1 MKATIT
7 FDLND
12 AEDIAKHKL
21 FTHMDAITFLI
32 WKMDEDMRR
41 VIKYHDTK
49 SEEYKQAF
57 EDMRQMLRDHLN
69 EHSLS
74 FELFN

>member
-12 AEDIAKHKL
+12 AEDNAKHKMFSHL
-21 FTHMDAITFLI
+21 DAITFLI

-41 VIKYHDTK
+41 VIKYDETK
-49 SEEYKQAF
+49 SEDYKQAVV
-57 EDMRQMLRDHLN
+57 DMRQMLRDYLN
-69 EHSLS
+69 DHSLS

>member
-12 AEDIAKHKL
+12 PEDRAKHKL
-21 FTHMDAITFLI
+21 ITHIDEITFVLWEI
-32 WKMDEDMRR
+32 DEYMRR
-41 VIKYHDTK
+41 AVKYDETK
-49 SEEYKQAF
+49 SEDYKQAVQ
-57 EDMRQMLRDHLN
+57 DMRDMLHHHL
-69 EHSLS
+69 EAHSLS

>member
-41 VIKYHDTK
+41 VIKYDDTK

-57 EDMRQMLRDHLN
+57 EDMRQMLRDFLN

>member
-21 FTHMDAITFLI
+21 FTHLDAITFLI

-41 VIKYHDTK
+41 VIKYDDTK

-57 EDMRQMLRDHLN
+57 EDMRQMLRDQIN
-69 EHSLS
+69 DHSLS

>member
-12 AEDIAKHKL
+12 AEDVAKHKMFSHL
-21 FTHMDAITFLI
+21 DAITFLI

-41 VIKYHDTK
+41 VIKYDETK
-49 SEEYKQAF
+49 SEDYKEAVS
-57 EDMRQMLRDHLN
+57 DMRPMLRDYLN
-69 EHSLS
+69 DHSLS

>member
-21 FTHMDAITFLI
+21 FTHLDSITFLI

-41 VIKYHDTK
+41 VIKYDETK
-49 SEEYKQAF
+49 SEDYKQAF
-57 EDMRQMLRDHLN
+57 EDMRQMLRDYLN
-69 EHSLS
+69 NHSLS

>member
-12 AEDIAKHKL
+12 AEDIAKHKM
-21 FTHMDAITFLI
+21 FTHLDSITFLI

-41 VIKYHDTK
+41 IIKYDETK
-49 SEEYKQAF
+49 SEDYK
-57 EDMRQMLRDHLN
+57 EGVNHIRTMLRDHLM
-69 EHSLS
+69 ERGIS

>member
-41 VIKYHDTK
+41 VIKYDDTK

>member
-7 FDLND
+7 FDLNN
-12 AEDIAKHKL
+12 AEDVVKHKM
-21 FTHMDAITFLI
+21 FTHLDAITFLI

-41 VIKYHDTK
+41 VIKYDETK
-49 SEEYKQAF
+49 SEDYKQAVS
-57 EDMRQMLRDHLN
+57 DMRQKLRDYLN
-69 EHSLS
+69 DHSLS

>member
-12 AEDIAKHKL
+12 PDDRAKHKL
-21 FTHMDAITFLI
+21 FTHLDTITFLI

-41 VIKYHDTK
+41 IIKYDETK
-49 SEEYKQAF
+49 SEDYK
-57 EDMRQMLRDHLN
+57 EGVNHIRTMLRDHLM
-69 EHSLS
+69 ERGIS

>member
-21 FTHMDAITFLI
+21 FTHLDAITFLI

-41 VIKYHDTK
+41 VIKYDETK
-49 SEEYKQAF
+49 SEDYKQAF

-69 EHSLS
+69 DHSLS
-74 FELFN
+74 FELFS

>member
-41 VIKYHDTK
+41 VIKYDETK

-69 EHSLS
+69 DHSLS

>member
-1 MKATIT
+1 
-7 FDLND
+7 
-12 AEDIAKHKL
+12 
-21 FTHMDAITFLI
+21 
-32 WKMDEDMRR
+32 MRR
-41 VIKYHDTK
+41 VIKYDETK

>member
-21 FTHMDAITFLI
+21 FTHLDAITFLI

-41 VIKYHDTK
+41 VIKYDENK

>member
-21 FTHMDAITFLI
+21 FTHLDAITFLI

-41 VIKYHDTK
+41 VIKYDETK

>member
-7 FDLND
+7 FDLDNGD
-12 AEDIAKHKL
+12 DMIKHKL
-21 FTHMDAITFLI
+21 FTHLDSITFLI

-41 VIKYHDTK
+41 VIKYDETK
-49 SEEYKQAF
+49 SEDYKQAC
-57 EDMRQMLRDHLN
+57 EDIRNKLREYLN
-69 EHSLS
+69 DHSLS

>member
-21 FTHMDAITFLI
+21 FTHLDAITFLI
-32 WKMDEDMRR
+32 WRMDEDMRR
-41 VIKYHDTK
+41 VIKYDETK
-49 SEEYKQAF
+49 SEDYKQAF

>member
-32 WKMDEDMRR
+32 WRMDEDMRR
-41 VIKYHDTK
+41 VIKYDDTK
-49 SEEYKQAF
+49 SEDYKQAF

>member
-12 AEDIAKHKL
+12 PEDRAKHKL
-21 FTHMDAITFLI
+21 ITHMDIIAYII

-41 VIKYHDTK
+41 IVKYDETK
-49 SEEYKQAF
+49 SEDFKEGVNHI
-57 EDMRQMLRDHLN
+57 RTMLHEHLN
-69 EHSLS
+69 NYSLS
-74 FELFN
+74 IELFN

>member
-21 FTHMDAITFLI
+21 FTHLDSITFLI

-41 VIKYHDTK
+41 VIKYDETK
-49 SEEYKQAF
+49 SEDYKQAVA
-57 EDMRQMLRDHLN
+57 DMRDMLHHHL
-69 EHSLS
+69 EAHSLS

>member
-32 WKMDEDMRR
+32 WRMDEDMRR
-41 VIKYHDTK
+41 VIKYDDTK
-49 SEEYKQAF
+49 SDEYKQAF

>member
-7 FDLND
+7 FDLDNGD
-12 AEDIAKHKL
+12 DRIKHKL
-21 FTHMDAITFLI
+21 FTHLDSITFLI

-41 VIKYHDTK
+41 VIKYDETK
-49 SEEYKQAF
+49 SEDYKQAC
-57 EDMRQMLRDHLN
+57 EDMRNKLRDYLN
-69 EHSLS
+69 DHSLS

>member
-32 WKMDEDMRR
+32 WRMDEDMRR
-41 VIKYHDTK
+41 VIKYDDTK
-49 SEEYKQAF
+49 SEDYKQAF

-69 EHSLS
+69 DHSLS

>member
-41 VIKYHDTK
+41 VIKYDDTK
-49 SEEYKQAF
+49 SDEYKQAF

>member
-41 VIKYHDTK
+41 VIKYDETK
-49 SEEYKQAF
+49 SEDYKQAF

>member
-12 AEDIAKHKL
+12 ADDAVKHKL
-21 FTHMDAITFLI
+21 FTHLDSITFLI
-32 WKMDEDMRR
+32 WKIDEDMRR
-41 VIKYHDTK
+41 VIKYDETK
-49 SEEYKQAF
+49 SEDYKQAVS
-57 EDMRQMLRDHLN
+57 DVRQMLRDYLN
-69 EHSLS
+69 DHSLS

>member
-21 FTHMDAITFLI
+21 FTHLDAITFLI

-41 VIKYHDTK
+41 VIKYDDTK